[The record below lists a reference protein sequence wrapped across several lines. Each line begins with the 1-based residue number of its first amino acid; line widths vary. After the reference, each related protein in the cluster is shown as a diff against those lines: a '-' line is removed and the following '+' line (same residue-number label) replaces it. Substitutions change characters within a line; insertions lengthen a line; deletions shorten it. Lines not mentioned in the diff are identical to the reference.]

1 MNEATKQKL
10 RDNMV
15 KAREARRQKLEKKNN
30 RIENEFVDELDPRY
44 ASKTDINQLA
54 EALTQIA
61 KTVDDLA
68 QKQANPVIIEKI
80 IPEIA
85 GTADMSK
92 IKESTSVQ
100 TPVMKPTDEE
110 IIAGIE
116 KIPVPPAWRKMV
128 DEFLGMDFGI
138 DVVYPQAGSGFL
150 FKIIV
155 PAEKSNM
162 SKDYKEFYKVDIR
175 TKAINYN
182 EGIDGIRKFCEGVK
196 KNLEKKQTV

>member
-1 MNEATKQKL
+1 MVSTKEIKE
-10 RDNMV
+10 
-15 KAREARRQKLEKKNN
+15 KHTIREDMLTLEIGIRK
-30 RIENEFVDELDPRY
+30 EMDVL
-44 ASKTDINQLA
+44 ADIIQN
-54 EALTQIA
+54 IA

-68 QKQANPVIIEKI
+68 KKQANPIIIERTT
-80 IPEIA
+80 PEIA

-92 IKESTSVQ
+92 VKESLPPLPQPAT
-100 TPVMKPTDEE
+100 KPTDEE
-110 IIAGIE
+110 IAAGIE

-128 DEFLGMDFGI
+128 DESLGMDFGI
-138 DVVYPQAGSGFL
+138 DVVYPQSGSGFL

-182 EGIDGIRKFCEGVK
+182 EGIEGIKKFCENVK
-196 KNLEKKQTV
+196 KNLERKQTV

>member
-1 MNEATKQKL
+1 
-10 RDNMV
+10 MV
-15 KAREARRQKLEKKNN
+15 SSKEIKEKSTIREDMLKLE
-30 RIENEFVDELDPRY
+30 LDLR
-44 ASKTDINQLA
+44 KEMEGLA
-54 EALTQIA
+54 ETIQSIA
-61 KTVDDLA
+61 KTVDILA
-68 QKQANPVIIEKI
+68 QKQANPIIIERTV
-80 IPEIA
+80 PEIK

-92 IKESTSVQ
+92 VKESTLTQ

-110 IIAGIE
+110 IAGGVE
-116 KIPVPPAWRKMV
+116 KIPVPPVWRKMV
-128 DEFLGMDFGI
+128 DEILGMDFGI

-196 KNLEKKQTV
+196 KNLERKQTI